1 MRRVNWTIFLI
12 KCCENNFRCFN
23 TEEIILIS
31 SQQHNEADGHKI
43 HVTKVIFD
51 YGPPELNLFKYVAVE
66 ADFLWENVKKLHNLK
81 DYYEPLDGLVL
92 IHDDDCDIAER
103 YLKMFQFDVD
113 LSTGDIGQGKFF

>member
-1 MRRVNWTIFLI
+1 M
-12 KCCENNFRCFN
+12 
-23 TEEIILIS
+23 IS
-31 SQQHNEADGHKI
+31 SQKHNEADGRKI

-92 IHDDDCDIAER
+92 IHDDDCDIADR